1 MLKMNK
7 IKNNIAVKCHTG
19 NKRAGAS
26 AKKNFRS
33 KTMHAVDSSDEEFF
47 FGSVNVNG

>member
-1 MLKMNK
+1 MVKHANAK
-7 IKNNIAVKCHTG
+7 KIAVKCHTG

-33 KTMHAVDSSDEEFF
+33 KTMHAVDIHQMKNSLL
-47 FGSVNVNG
+47 VQ